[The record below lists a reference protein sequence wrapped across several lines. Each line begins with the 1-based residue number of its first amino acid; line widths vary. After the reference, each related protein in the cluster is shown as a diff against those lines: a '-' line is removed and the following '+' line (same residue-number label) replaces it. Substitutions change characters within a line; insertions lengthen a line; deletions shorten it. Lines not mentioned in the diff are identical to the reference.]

1 MNAYELLKTNQSV
14 LEHMLQM
21 AIEVS
26 DIKYLNLYKEYLR
39 LSGEGHKKTYIVQY
53 LSDEYGIS
61 DRSVYR
67 VIERFSAKVEV

>member
-26 DIKYLNLYKEYLR
+26 DIQYLNLYKEYLR

>member
-1 MNAYELLKTNQSV
+1 MNAYELLKTNRSV
-14 LEHMLQM
+14 LEHMSQM
-21 AIEVS
+21 AIEIS
-26 DIKYLNLYKEYLR
+26 DIKYLDLYKEYLR
-39 LSGEGHKKTYIVQY
+39 LSGEGDKKTYIVQY